1 MVIFKRK
8 IQNPEGKVR
17 DQANI
22 YTEPDDE
29 LTIYVDDCDITEVT
43 VDNLGH
49 KNLTIKRKG

>member
-1 MVIFKRK
+1 MVIFRRK
-8 IQNPEGKVR
+8 IQNQEGKVR

-29 LTIYVDDCDITEVT
+29 MTIYVDNCDITEVT

-49 KNLTIKRKG
+49 KNLTIKRKP